1 MADTGP
7 GIAPEFQQE
16 IFEEYFRLTPQGT
29 RAEGYGLGLAIA
41 RRLVQSAG
49 GKIWVESEPG
59 SGQQV
64 LLPGIAESLTQT
76 PCGGAMS
83 AGHILVVDDEP
94 SMLRYLQTVLEL
106 DSYRVSTASNG
117 LEAVEKVQRD
127 TPDLVLLDMVMP
139 GADGLETLQRI
150 REARPSTKVVMLSCV
165 RDTRKVAQAM
175 RLGAQDYL
183 SKPVQKEEMDEVL
196 ASAWRTPSPAVPG
209 AGEAIE
215 VSEGVYFFSATPQMR
230 QLRAHAM
237 QVARFDFPVL
247 LLGESGTGKEVLA
260 HLIHKY
266 SDRAHRTFLK
276 VNCAAVPSELLES
289 ELFGYEPGAFTGANK
304 AKPGKFELCNKG
316 TLLLDEIGEMSPA
329 LQAKLLQVLQ
339 DGQFSRLG
347 GRNTVKVDVR
357 VLAATNINMPQA
369 IAQKTF
375 REDLYY
381 RLNSFVL
388 RMPSLRERRE
398 EIPMMLRHFMIHLAD
413 VMPARRSA
421 SRRGWWKP
429 ARTIPGRATFASWKT
444 SSSAILVLGDETAAI
459 AELQK
464 GTNAAARRTRPSFRH
479 GREAAAAAA
488 RPERDGPQSE
498 EWRGNGSDRP
508 GAGRNRL
515 EPQAR
520 RHQTQHQLQSAAL
533 QNPPIR
539 HSSPPGGI
547 APRYR

>member
-1 MADTGP
+1 
-7 GIAPEFQQE
+7 
-16 IFEEYFRLTPQGT
+16 
-29 RAEGYGLGLAIA
+29 
-41 RRLVQSAG
+41 
-49 GKIWVESEPG
+49 
-59 SGQQV
+59 
-64 LLPGIAESLTQT
+64 
-76 PCGGAMS
+76 MS
-83 AGHILVVDDEP
+83 TSHILVVDDEP

-117 LEAVEKVQRD
+117 LEAVDKVERD
-127 TPDLVLLDMVMP
+127 SPDLVLLDMVMP

-196 ASAWRTPSPAVPG
+196 RFCLENTDPSAPG
-209 AGEAIE
+209 AGDAIE
-215 VSEGVYFFSATPQMR
+215 VGEGVYFFSATPLMR
-230 QLRAHAM
+230 QLRAQAM
-237 QVARFDFPVL
+237 QVAKFDFPVL

-260 HLIHKY
+260 RLIHKY

-347 GRNTVKVDVR
+347 GRVTVQVDVR

-398 EIPMMLRHFMIHLAD
+398 EIPMILRHFMIQLAD
-413 VMPARRSA
+413 KYACAPLSVSQRLVEATENYS
-421 SRRGWWKP
+421 W
-429 ARTIPGRATFASWKT
+429 PGNIRELENFVKRF
-444 SSSAILVLGDETAAI
+444 LVLGDESAAI
-459 AELQK
+459 GELQRRPNPDAQ
-464 GTNAAARRTRPSFRH
+464 NAAAASADDKRPQQQPDLKEMVRNLKNGAESEVIAQVLEETAWNRK
-479 GREAAAAAA
+479 RAATKLNISYKALLYKIRQYDI
-488 RPERDGPQSE
+488 RPRQMG
-498 EWRGNGSDRP
+498 
-508 GAGRNRL
+508 
-515 EPQAR
+515 
-520 RHQTQHQLQSAAL
+520 
-533 QNPPIR
+533 
-539 HSSPPGGI
+539 
-547 APRYR
+547 

>member
-1 MADTGP
+1 
-7 GIAPEFQQE
+7 
-16 IFEEYFRLTPQGT
+16 
-29 RAEGYGLGLAIA
+29 
-41 RRLVQSAG
+41 
-49 GKIWVESEPG
+49 
-59 SGQQV
+59 
-64 LLPGIAESLTQT
+64 
-76 PCGGAMS
+76 MS
-83 AGHILVVDDEP
+83 TGHILVVDDEP

-106 DSYRVSTASNG
+106 DSYRVTTASNG

-127 TPDLVLLDMVMP
+127 SPDLVLLDMVMP

-150 REARPSTKVVMLSCV
+150 RETRPSTKVVMLSCV

-196 ASAWRTPSPAVPG
+196 RFCLETTDIAAPA

-215 VSEGVYFFSATPQMR
+215 VNTGVYFFSATPQIR
-230 QLRAHAM
+230 QLRAQAM
-237 QVARFDFPVL
+237 QVAKFDFPVL
-247 LLGESGTGKEVLA
+247 ILGESGTGKEVLA
-260 HLIHKY
+260 QLIHKY

-388 RMPSLRERRE
+388 RMPSLRERKE

-413 VMPARRSA
+413 RYACAPLSLSQRLLEACENYS
-421 SRRGWWKP
+421 W
-429 ARTIPGRATFASWKT
+429 PGNIRELENFVKRY
-444 SSSAILVLGDETAAI
+444 LVLADEAAAI
-459 AELQK
+459 AELQR
-464 GTNAAARRTRPSFRH
+464 GSGQN
-479 GREAAAAAA
+479 
-488 RPERDGPQSE
+488 PQ
-498 EWRGNGSDRP
+498 NGSVVSMEEKP
-508 GAGRNRL
+508 
-515 EPQAR
+515 
-520 RHQTQHQLQSAAL
+520 AL
-533 QNPPIR
+533 QPDLKEMVRNLKNGAEMEVIAQVLEETAWNRKRAATKLNIR
-539 HSSPPGGI
+539 YKALLYKI
-547 APRYR
+547 RQYDIRPRQAS

>member
-1 MADTGP
+1 
-7 GIAPEFQQE
+7 
-16 IFEEYFRLTPQGT
+16 
-29 RAEGYGLGLAIA
+29 
-41 RRLVQSAG
+41 
-49 GKIWVESEPG
+49 
-59 SGQQV
+59 
-64 LLPGIAESLTQT
+64 
-76 PCGGAMS
+76 
-83 AGHILVVDDEP
+83 
-94 SMLRYLQTVLEL
+94 MLRYLQTVLEL

-117 LEAVEKVQRD
+117 LEAVDKVERD
-127 TPDLVLLDMVMP
+127 SPDLVLLDMVMP

-196 ASAWRTPSPAVPG
+196 RFCLENTDPSAPG
-209 AGEAIE
+209 AGDAIE
-215 VSEGVYFFSATPQMR
+215 VGEGVYFFSATPLMR
-230 QLRAHAM
+230 QLRAQAM
-237 QVARFDFPVL
+237 QVAKFDFPVL

-260 HLIHKY
+260 RLIHKY

-347 GRNTVKVDVR
+347 GRVTVQVDVR

-398 EIPMMLRHFMIHLAD
+398 EIPMILRHFMIQLAD
-413 VMPARRSA
+413 KYACAPLSVSQRLVEATENYS
-421 SRRGWWKP
+421 W
-429 ARTIPGRATFASWKT
+429 PGNIRELENFVKRF
-444 SSSAILVLGDETAAI
+444 LVLGDESAAI
-459 AELQK
+459 GELQRRPNPDAQ
-464 GTNAAARRTRPSFRH
+464 NAAAASADDKRPQQQPDLKEMVRNLKNGAESEVIAQVLEETAWNRK
-479 GREAAAAAA
+479 RAATKLNISYKALLYKIRQYDI
-488 RPERDGPQSE
+488 RPRQMG
-498 EWRGNGSDRP
+498 
-508 GAGRNRL
+508 
-515 EPQAR
+515 
-520 RHQTQHQLQSAAL
+520 
-533 QNPPIR
+533 
-539 HSSPPGGI
+539 
-547 APRYR
+547 

>member
-1 MADTGP
+1 
-7 GIAPEFQQE
+7 
-16 IFEEYFRLTPQGT
+16 
-29 RAEGYGLGLAIA
+29 
-41 RRLVQSAG
+41 
-49 GKIWVESEPG
+49 
-59 SGQQV
+59 
-64 LLPGIAESLTQT
+64 
-76 PCGGAMS
+76 MS

-94 SMLRYLQTVLEL
+94 GMLKYLQTVLEL
-106 DSYRVSTASNG
+106 DSYRVTTATNG
-117 LEAVEKVQRD
+117 TEALEKVQRCN
-127 TPDLVLLDMVMP
+127 PDLVLLDVVMP
-139 GADGLETLQRI
+139 GSDGLETLQRI

-183 SKPVQKEEMDEVL
+183 SKPVQKEEMEEVL
-196 ASAWRTPSPAVPG
+196 RFCLENTDPASPG

-215 VSEGVYFFSATPQMR
+215 VSQGVYFFSATPQMR
-230 QLRAHAM
+230 QLRAQAM

-266 SDRAHRTFLK
+266 SDRSHRTFLK

-304 AKPGKFELCNKG
+304 SKPGKFELCNKG

-347 GRNTVKVDVR
+347 GRTTIRVDVR

-398 EIPMMLRHFMIHLAD
+398 EIPMMLRHFVIRLAD
-413 VMPARRSA
+413 RYACAPLNVSPRLVEACENYD
-421 SRRGWWKP
+421 W
-429 ARTIPGRATFASWKT
+429 PGNIRELENFVKRY
-444 SSSAILVLGDETAAI
+444 LVLGDELAAI
-459 AELQK
+459 GELQK
-464 GTNAAARRTRPSFRH
+464 GSTYDTHNALVIPMEEKPPQPQPDLKEMVRSLKNGAEMEVIAQVLEETAWNRKRAAGKLNISYKALLYKIRQYDIRPRQV
-479 GREAAAAAA
+479 G
-488 RPERDGPQSE
+488 
-498 EWRGNGSDRP
+498 
-508 GAGRNRL
+508 
-515 EPQAR
+515 
-520 RHQTQHQLQSAAL
+520 
-533 QNPPIR
+533 
-539 HSSPPGGI
+539 
-547 APRYR
+547 

>member
-1 MADTGP
+1 
-7 GIAPEFQQE
+7 
-16 IFEEYFRLTPQGT
+16 
-29 RAEGYGLGLAIA
+29 
-41 RRLVQSAG
+41 
-49 GKIWVESEPG
+49 
-59 SGQQV
+59 
-64 LLPGIAESLTQT
+64 
-76 PCGGAMS
+76 MS

-106 DSYRVSTASNG
+106 DSYRVTTASNG
-117 LEAVEKVQRD
+117 TEAVEKVQHGN
-127 TPDLVLLDMVMP
+127 PDLVLLDMVMP

-150 REARPSTKVVMLSCV
+150 REARPATKVVMLSCV

-183 SKPVQKEEMDEVL
+183 SKPVQKEEMEEVL
-196 ASAWRTPSPAVPG
+196 RFCLENTDPASAG

-215 VSEGVYFFSATPQMR
+215 VSQGVYFFSATPQMR
-230 QLRAHAM
+230 QLRAQAM

-266 SDRAHRTFLK
+266 SDRSHRTFLK

-304 AKPGKFELCNKG
+304 SKPGKFELCNKG
-316 TLLLDEIGEMSPA
+316 TLLLDEIGEMSSA

-347 GRNTVKVDVR
+347 GRTTTKVDVR

-388 RMPSLRERRE
+388 RMPSLRERRD

-413 VMPARRSA
+413 RYACAPLSVSTRLVEACENYE
-421 SRRGWWKP
+421 W
-429 ARTIPGRATFASWKT
+429 PGNIRELENFVKRF
-444 SSSAILVLGDETAAI
+444 LVLGDESAAI
-459 AELQK
+459 GELQR
-464 GTNAAARRTRPSFRH
+464 GSAQDVHNAPVVPLEEKPPQQSQADLKEMVRSLKNGAESEVIAQVLEETAWNRKRAATKLNISYKALLYKIRQYDIRPRQV
-479 GREAAAAAA
+479 G
-488 RPERDGPQSE
+488 
-498 EWRGNGSDRP
+498 
-508 GAGRNRL
+508 
-515 EPQAR
+515 
-520 RHQTQHQLQSAAL
+520 
-533 QNPPIR
+533 
-539 HSSPPGGI
+539 
-547 APRYR
+547 

>member
-1 MADTGP
+1 
-7 GIAPEFQQE
+7 
-16 IFEEYFRLTPQGT
+16 
-29 RAEGYGLGLAIA
+29 
-41 RRLVQSAG
+41 
-49 GKIWVESEPG
+49 
-59 SGQQV
+59 
-64 LLPGIAESLTQT
+64 
-76 PCGGAMS
+76 MS
-83 AGHILVVDDEP
+83 TGHILVVDDEP

-117 LEAVEKVQRD
+117 IEAVEKVQRD
-127 TPDLVLLDMVMP
+127 GPDLVLLDMVMP

-150 REARPSTKVVMLSCV
+150 RETRPSTKVVMLSCV

-196 ASAWRTPSPAVPG
+196 RFCLENTDPAAPA

-230 QLRAHAM
+230 QLRAQAL
-237 QVARFDFPVL
+237 QVAKYDFPVL
-247 LLGESGTGKEVLA
+247 VLGESGTGKEVLA

-266 SDRAHRTFLK
+266 SDRAHRTFMK
-276 VNCAAVPSELLES
+276 INCAAMPSELLES

-347 GRNTVKVDVR
+347 GRGTVKVDVR

-388 RMPSLRERRE
+388 RMPSLRERRD

-413 VMPARRSA
+413 RYACAPLTVSPRLVEACENYP
-421 SRRGWWKP
+421 W
-429 ARTIPGRATFASWKT
+429 PGNIRELENFVKRY
-444 SSSAILVLGDETAAI
+444 LVLGDEATAI
-459 AELQK
+459 SELQRGVAR
-464 GTNAAARRTRPSFRH
+464 GTSN
-479 GREAAAAAA
+479 
-488 RPERDGPQSE
+488 
-498 EWRGNGSDRP
+498 GNGTEPIVMEKPAQSQPDLKEMVRNLKNGAEMEVIAQVLEETAWNRKRAAGKLNISYKALLYKIRQYDIRP
-508 GAGRNRL
+508 RQVG
-515 EPQAR
+515 
-520 RHQTQHQLQSAAL
+520 
-533 QNPPIR
+533 
-539 HSSPPGGI
+539 
-547 APRYR
+547 

>member
-1 MADTGP
+1 
-7 GIAPEFQQE
+7 
-16 IFEEYFRLTPQGT
+16 
-29 RAEGYGLGLAIA
+29 
-41 RRLVQSAG
+41 
-49 GKIWVESEPG
+49 
-59 SGQQV
+59 
-64 LLPGIAESLTQT
+64 
-76 PCGGAMS
+76 MS

-117 LEAVEKVQRD
+117 LEAVDKVQRD
-127 TPDLVLLDMVMP
+127 SPDLVLLDMVMP

-183 SKPVQKEEMDEVL
+183 SKPVQKDEMDEVL
-196 ASAWRTPSPAVPG
+196 RFCLENTDPVAPG
-209 AGEAIE
+209 AGDAIE
-215 VSEGVYFFSATPQMR
+215 VGEGVYFFSATPMMR
-230 QLRAHAM
+230 QLRGHAM
-237 QVARFDFPVL
+237 QVAKFDFPVL

-260 HLIHKY
+260 RLIHKY

-316 TLLLDEIGEMSPA
+316 TLLLDEIGEMSPG

-347 GRNTVKVDVR
+347 GRNTVQVDVR

-398 EIPMMLRHFMIHLAD
+398 EIPMILRHFMIQLAD
-413 VMPARRSA
+413 KYACAPLSVSQRLVEATENYS
-421 SRRGWWKP
+421 W
-429 ARTIPGRATFASWKT
+429 PGNIRELENFVKRY
-444 SSSAILVLGDETAAI
+444 LVLGDESAAI
-459 AELQK
+459 GELQK
-464 GTNAAARRTRPSFRH
+464 RPNP
-479 GREAAAAAA
+479 EAQNAAAAA
-488 RPERDGPQSE
+488 
-498 EWRGNGSDRP
+498 
-508 GAGRNRL
+508 
-515 EPQAR
+515 
-520 RHQTQHQLQSAAL
+520 SAAEKRPQPKPDL
-533 QNPPIR
+533 KEMVRNLKNGAESEVIAQVLEETAWNRKRAATKLNISYKALLYKIR
-539 HSSPPGGI
+539 QYDI
-547 APRYR
+547 RPRQAG

>member
-1 MADTGP
+1 
-7 GIAPEFQQE
+7 
-16 IFEEYFRLTPQGT
+16 
-29 RAEGYGLGLAIA
+29 
-41 RRLVQSAG
+41 
-49 GKIWVESEPG
+49 
-59 SGQQV
+59 
-64 LLPGIAESLTQT
+64 
-76 PCGGAMS
+76 MS
-83 AGHILVVDDEP
+83 TGHILVVDDEP

-106 DSYRVSTASNG
+106 DSYRVTTASNG

-127 TPDLVLLDMVMP
+127 SPDLVLLDMVMP

-150 REARPSTKVVMLSCV
+150 RETRPSTKVVMLSCV

-196 ASAWRTPSPAVPG
+196 RFCLENTDPAAAPAV
-209 AGEAIE
+209 GEAIE
-215 VSEGVYFFSATPQMR
+215 VNTGVYFFSATPQIR
-230 QLRAHAM
+230 QLRAQAM
-237 QVARFDFPVL
+237 QVAKFDFPVL
-247 LLGESGTGKEVLA
+247 ILGESGTGKEVLA
-260 HLIHKY
+260 QLIHKY

-398 EIPMMLRHFMIHLAD
+398 EIGMMLRHFMIHLAD
-413 VMPARRSA
+413 RYACAPLSVSQKLLEACENYP
-421 SRRGWWKP
+421 W
-429 ARTIPGRATFASWKT
+429 PGNIRELENFVKRY
-444 SSSAILVLGDETAAI
+444 LVLGDEAAAI
-459 AELQK
+459 VELQR
-464 GTNAAARRTRPSFRH
+464 GTSRGTENTVVSMEQKPAFQPDLKEMVRNLKNGAEMEVIAQVLEETAWNRKRAATKLNISYKALLYKIRQYDIRPR
-479 GREAAAAAA
+479 
-488 RPERDGPQSE
+488 Q
-498 EWRGNGSDRP
+498 
-508 GAGRNRL
+508 AG
-515 EPQAR
+515 
-520 RHQTQHQLQSAAL
+520 
-533 QNPPIR
+533 
-539 HSSPPGGI
+539 
-547 APRYR
+547 